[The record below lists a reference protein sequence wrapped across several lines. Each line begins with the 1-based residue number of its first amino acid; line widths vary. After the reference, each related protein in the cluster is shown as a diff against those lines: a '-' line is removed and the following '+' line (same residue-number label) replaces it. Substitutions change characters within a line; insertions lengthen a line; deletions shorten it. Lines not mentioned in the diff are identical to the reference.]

1 MRIGFAYDSAY
12 PWFNGGIEKRRFLIM
27 QELQRAGHEIH
38 CFTMYREG
46 MKGMEFEYKG
56 VHYHC
61 VGMAVPKSS
70 MYKNGRRN
78 MSWPIKYAALLPLK
92 IIDYKFDIIDA
103 DAFPFLHIPKLAAYA
118 RLTEAKFVVTWHE
131 VWDKGYWKGYLKTF
145 GALGYLAEKISARL
159 SSNVIAN
166 TSQTKEDL
174 TRIFGVPGGKIQVFP
189 AAISRRELEAFA
201 RKNPRKPSGRF
212 IVIGRLVPEKR
223 VDLAIRAVAKTSA
236 GLTVIGSGPEKQR
249 LLALAKELGA
259 SGRVRFIE
267 GVKEEQLIRELR
279 NSLALLMLSEREGMS
294 IITIEA
300 LALGVPVV
308 VTGETSL
315 PFEIKRYCHK
325 VSAARLGAELGRMA
339 RDKRSPLR
347 KKGAS
352 STQVLERFS
361 AERAPEIYL
370 QIKESGE

>member
-118 RLTEAKFVVTWHE
+118 RLIDAKFVVTWHE
-131 VWDKGYWKGYLKTF
+131 VWDKTYWKKYLPTF
-145 GALGYLAEKISARL
+145 GGLGYLAEKLTARL

-166 TSQTKEDL
+166 TTPTRDDL
-174 TRIFGVPGGKIQVFP
+174 VRVFGVEKGRIEVFP

-201 RKNPRKPSGRF
+201 GKNPRRPSGKF
-212 IVIGRLVPEKR
+212 IAIGRLIPEKR
-223 VDLAIRAVAKTSA
+223 VDLAIRAVSKTKA
-236 GLTVIGSGPEKQR
+236 GLTIIGSGPEKQR
-249 LLALAKELGA
+249 LIALAKELGA
-259 SGRVRFIE
+259 SSRIKFVE
-267 GVKEEQLIRELR
+267 AVKEEQLLKELR
-279 NSLALLMLSEREGMS
+279 NSLALLMFSEREGMS

-300 LALGVPVV
+300 LALGVPVL
-308 VTGETSL
+308 VTKQTSL
-315 PFEIKRYCHK
+315 PAEIKRYCHT
-325 VSAARLGAELGRMA
+325 LGSVDLGRELGKMVA
-339 RDKRSPLR
+339 DK
-347 KKGAS
+347 G
-352 STQVLERFS
+352 S
-361 AERAPEIYL
+361 AI
-370 QIKESGE
+370 

>member
-46 MKGMEFEYKG
+46 MTGMEFTYKG

-61 VGMAVPKSS
+61 VGMAVPASS

-118 RLTEAKFVVTWHE
+118 KLTGAKFVVTWHE
-131 VWDKGYWKGYLKTF
+131 VWDKKYWKSYLPTF
-145 GALGYLAEKISARL
+145 GVLGYLAEKVSAKL
-159 SSNVIAN
+159 SGNAIAN
-166 TSQTKEDL
+166 TAATKEDL
-174 TRIFGVPGGKIQVFP
+174 IRIFDMAEESVQVFP

-201 RKNPRKPSGRF
+201 RKSPRKPSGKF
-212 IVIGRLVPEKR
+212 VVIGRLIPEKR
-223 VDLAIRAVAKTSA
+223 VDLAIRAVAKTKA
-236 GLTVIGSGPEKQR
+236 GLLVIGSGPEKQR
-249 LLALAKELGA
+249 LIALAKELGA
-259 SGRVRFIE
+259 SGRIKFME
-267 GVKEEQLIRELR
+267 GVKEEQLLRELR
-279 NSLALLMLSEREGMS
+279 NSLALLMFSEREGMS

-300 LALGVPVV
+300 LALGVPVL
-308 VTGETSL
+308 VTKETSL
-315 PFEIKRYCHK
+315 PAEIKRHCHAIETMEIARMIANK
-325 VSAARLGAELGRMA
+325 GSALY
-339 RDKRSPLR
+339 

-352 STQVLERFS
+352 AREVLEKFS
-361 AERAPEIYL
+361 VEKAPEIYR
-370 QIKESGE
+370 QIKKDGK